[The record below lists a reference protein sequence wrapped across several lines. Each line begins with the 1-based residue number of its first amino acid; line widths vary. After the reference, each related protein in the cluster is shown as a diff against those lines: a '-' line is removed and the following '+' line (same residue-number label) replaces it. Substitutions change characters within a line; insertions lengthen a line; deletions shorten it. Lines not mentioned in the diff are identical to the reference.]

1 MAAPTNERGTQKLR
15 FLDWLINQ
23 INSGRYEGLY
33 WLDENHTTFCIPWK
47 HNSRKNL
54 VENDYRIFQEWA
66 VVSRKY
72 NEDVPDP
79 ARWKTNFRCALR
91 STKRFEEVK
100 SGDSDYHVY
109 RIIPCDPSA
118 APPANPPAD
127 ANKESDLEDD
137 QLRISPYNE
146 RPLALHKPAPLK
158 QQEID
163 VVFDNLSLE
172 NSVPVPD
179 QNAAENFYP
188 CSGDVV
194 PWVMQQ
200 VVLNEMQEVSWAP
213 VPAVAPDLPLGAGTC
228 TTPVINQ
235 NGCLPLGNG
244 VVNELIAN
252 NYCEGA
258 SRWLA
263 ANPPNVNSQPVA
275 THLLQHAQQNS
286 PPGINQA
293 NSDGEALCDNNH
305 FIENVFMNEEH
316 GVMSNVPRN
325 QLLTNQQA
333 MTEQNTFAPPVVPSP
348 PEQPPLNAAAVQNNV
363 GSQSLNLN
371 VSIYYRGK
379 LMHEGGVELSS
390 CWFTY
395 NQHYHTLG
403 NPQMIPFPFPDPEI
417 LPDRKQVRHTLTL
430 LNNAD
435 LLLYQKNKMICARR
449 LGRCRVFW
457 AFSKELDNMAE
468 RPQPKLLQRDV
479 DTEIFNYEKFYQEL
493 MAFCDGRK
501 CSSPDYTIYLC
512 FGQSLS
518 AEKPKESKLILVKLV
533 PVACRQYHE
542 VVLREGVSSLNS
554 DISLQLS
561 NSLFDLIERY
571 IQSPNSMQT
580 D

>member
-127 ANKESDLEDD
+127 AM
-137 QLRISPYNE
+137 
-146 RPLALHKPAPLK
+146 
-158 QQEID
+158 
-163 VVFDNLSLE
+163 
-172 NSVPVPD
+172 PD

>member
-172 NSVPVPD
+172 NSVPGTLSKLERPLLACELMSIWVPD

-213 VPAVAPDLPLGAGTC
+213 VPAVAPDLPL
-228 TTPVINQ
+228 
-235 NGCLPLGNG
+235 
-244 VVNELIAN
+244 
-252 NYCEGA
+252 
-258 SRWLA
+258 
-263 ANPPNVNSQPVA
+263 
-275 THLLQHAQQNS
+275 
-286 PPGINQA
+286 
-293 NSDGEALCDNNH
+293 GEALCDNNH

>member
-172 NSVPVPD
+172 NSVPGTLSKLERPLLACELMSIWVPD

-293 NSDGEALCDNNH
+293 NSD
-305 FIENVFMNEEH
+305 
-316 GVMSNVPRN
+316 
-325 QLLTNQQA
+325 
-333 MTEQNTFAPPVVPSP
+333 
-348 PEQPPLNAAAVQNNV
+348 